1 MDNYTKKQIQFESN
15 TYDEKQTLF
24 ADVFEPNNDAKGIVE
39 IVHGMAEHRKRYE
52 EFAAFLANNSYITVI
67 YDQRGHGETCGSV
80 ENQGYMSDVDN
91 FDAMVQDAYLV
102 NQEIKKIYPDKLF
115 ILMGHSMGS
124 FICQR
129 YIELYADSIDKVIL
143 SGTNFTKSL
152 LFKLGTVIAKSEV
165 KKHGRKYI
173 SKKLIN
179 LSFGSYNKAFKPN
192 RTDYDWLSVNEEN
205 VDKYILDPYCG
216 ADFSASYFMDL
227 IINFNTI
234 AKNYNKIPTN
244 IPVYLFSGAKD
255 PVGNM
260 GKGVKKLFTKYQKL
274 GLKNIEMKLYENG
287 RHEMLNETN
296 KEEVYQDVLNWINK

>member
-1 MDNYTKKQIQFESN
+1 MDNFTRKPIQFESN
-15 TYDEKQTLF
+15 TYDEKVTLF
-24 ADVFEPNNDAKGIVE
+24 GDVFEPTTEVKGIVE

-52 EFAAFLANNSYITVI
+52 GFAAFLASNGYITVI

-91 FDAMVQDAYLV
+91 FDAMVQDANLV
-102 NQEIKKIYPDKLF
+102 NQEIKKMYPDKKF

-124 FICQR
+124 FITQR
-129 YIELYADSIDKVIL
+129 YMEVYPDTIDAAIL
-143 SGTNFTKSL
+143 SGTNFTK
-152 LFKLGTVIAKSEV
+152 F
-165 KKHGRKYI
+165 
-173 SKKLIN
+173 N

-192 RTDYDWLSVNEEN
+192 RTEYDWLSVNEEN
-205 VDKYILDPYCG
+205 VDKYIADPYCG

-234 AKNYNKIPTN
+234 AKDFNKIPQDL
-244 IPVYLFSGAKD
+244 PVYLFSGAKD

-260 GKGVKKLFTKYQKL
+260 GKGVKKLFNKYQKL
-274 GLKNIEMKLYENG
+274 GLKNLEMKLYENG

-296 KEEVYQDVLNWINK
+296 KEEVYQDVLNWLNKQ